1 MRPKSPVRT
10 CIILK
15 FHVIIFLRS
24 LAEEKE
30 VVPPV
35 EAGNQA
41 FFLEDY
47 KKAVILIE
55 DGNKRVIIIFV

>member
-1 MRPKSPVRT
+1 
-10 CIILK
+10 
-15 FHVIIFLRS
+15 LRS